1 MRKDAKIFLA
11 VGLFFMLAGVIMG
24 VVDIWRVINY
34 DRLDATLYKV
44 YLDNGN
50 ENQRRAIIAGYEYD
64 GEEYGGIVLGGGG
77 PLIMKDGKAYTVLI
91 DPDNPEEVFYPSY
104 LLEIISIG
112 CGGFAV
118 YTGSIGLRARKRT
131 SED

>member
-1 MRKDAKIFLA
+1 MRKDAKIFLT
-11 VGLFFMLAGVIMG
+11 VGLFFKLAGVIMG

-34 DRLDATLYKV
+34 DRVDATLYKV

-50 ENQRRAIIAGYEYD
+50 ENQRRAIIAGYEYG

-77 PLIMKDGKAYTVLI
+77 PLMMKDGKAYTVLI
-91 DPDNPEEVFYPSY
+91 DPDDPEEVFYPSY

>member
-1 MRKDAKIFLA
+1 M
-11 VGLFFMLAGVIMG
+11 
-24 VVDIWRVINY
+24 
-34 DRLDATLYKV
+34 
-44 YLDNGN
+44 
-50 ENQRRAIIAGYEYD
+50 
-64 GEEYGGIVLGGGG
+64 
-77 PLIMKDGKAYTVLI
+77 MKDGNSYTVLI

-118 YTGSIGLRARKRT
+118 CTGSIGLRARKRT

>member
-34 DRLDATLYKV
+34 DRVDATLYKV

-64 GEEYGGIVLGGGG
+64 GEEYGGIILSGGG
-77 PLIMKDGKAYTVLI
+77 PLMMKDGKSYTVLI
-91 DPDNPEEVFYPSY
+91 DPDDPEEVFYPSY

>member
-11 VGLFFMLAGVIMG
+11 VGLFFMLTGVIMG

-34 DRLDATLYKV
+34 DRVDATLYKV

-77 PLIMKDGKAYTVLI
+77 PLMMKDGNSYTVLI

-104 LLEIISIG
+104 LLVIISIG

>member
-34 DRLDATLYKV
+34 DRVDATLYKV

-64 GEEYGGIVLGGGG
+64 GEESGGSVLGGGG
-77 PLIMKDGKAYTVLI
+77 PLMMKDGKSYTVLI
-91 DPDNPEEVFYPSY
+91 DPDKPEEVFYPSY

>member
-1 MRKDAKIFLA
+1 M
-11 VGLFFMLAGVIMG
+11 
-24 VVDIWRVINY
+24 
-34 DRLDATLYKV
+34 
-44 YLDNGN
+44 
-50 ENQRRAIIAGYEYD
+50 
-64 GEEYGGIVLGGGG
+64 
-77 PLIMKDGKAYTVLI
+77 MKDGNSYTVLI

>member
-1 MRKDAKIFLA
+1 MRKDAKIFVA

-34 DRLDATLYKV
+34 DRVDAILYNF

-50 ENQRRAIIAGYEYD
+50 EDPRKAVIAEYEYA

-77 PLIMKDGKAYTVLI
+77 PLMLKDGKSYTVLI
-91 DPDNPEEVFYPSY
+91 DPDKPEEVFYPSY